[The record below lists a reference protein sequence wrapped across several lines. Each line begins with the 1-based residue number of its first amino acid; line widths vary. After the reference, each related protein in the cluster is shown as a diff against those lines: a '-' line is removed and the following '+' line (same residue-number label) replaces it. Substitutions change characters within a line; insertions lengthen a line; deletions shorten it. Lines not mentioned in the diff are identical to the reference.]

1 MMPRH
6 DVRVLMEK
14 GTRRARVFLDGCEL
28 HGVRAVTTH
37 HEYDAPPRVEFELY
51 AATAAV
57 EYVDN
62 LDEPEVSSDAAS

>member
-1 MMPRH
+1 MPRH

-14 GTRRARVFLDGCEL
+14 GTRRARVFLDGREL

-37 HEYDAPPRVEFELY
+37 HEYDAPTRVEFELY
-51 AATAAV
+51 TATAAV

-62 LDEPEVSSDAAS
+62 LDEEVSSDAAS